1 MEMLE
6 NYLKQIQKYPL
17 LDAEQEVELSKKIEK
32 GSQSAQE
39 KLVQSNLR
47 LVVSVAKRVNGSS
60 KVSIMDLIQEGNIG
74 LMTAASKYHYSY
86 NTRFSTYAYTWILQ
100 YMLRYLYN
108 KTSMISLPH
117 RKEELLRKV
126 SACRN
131 DYLQTFGREA
141 TVEEISECLSVPKK
155 DVKAALSCS
164 YSVSSIDITASEDGL
179 STIADL
185 IPDSIVEEGATN
197 PFTKF
202 NNRITTKDHIM
213 FTRQLATLIGAGLP
227 LSASLR
233 TVVEQTENKGM
244 QAIGEEILTA
254 TESGKSLYE
263 AFSAHPHVF
272 NGVYLAL
279 IQAGEKSGTLDIALA
294 RLADQEEKDAA
305 MLGKIRGA
313 LVYPAIILVVIIAVL
328 LFMMFAVVPQ
338 VRDLYE
344 DMGEEL
350 PGLTQGLV
358 NLTDFVVN
366 FWWLILLIL
375 VGGITGLVFFVK
387 RTPMGKKVADTFK
400 IHVPLFG
407 GLFRKLYVSRFART
421 GEMLL
426 STGVPMVDSVNI
438 AIESVSNSVV
448 EAEYGKA
455 IELIKGGK
463 SLSEALTD
471 REYML
476 PLVPQMT
483 GIGEE
488 SGKIDEML
496 GKAAKVYED
505 ELYEQIEN
513 ISTMIEPILM
523 VVMAGLIGVVVGGTL
538 LPIYSLVNSVGT

>member
-1 MEMLE
+1 MKRY
-6 NYLKQIQKYPL
+6 NYRAKEKDTGKP
-17 LDAEQEVELSKKIEK
+17 VK
-32 GSQSAQE
+32 GSIQADSERLAGRL
-39 KLVQSNLR
+39 LVEQ
-47 LVVSVAKRVNGSS
+47 G
-60 KVSIMDLIQEGNIG
+60 
-74 LMTAASKYHYSY
+74 
-86 NTRFSTYAYTWILQ
+86 
-100 YMLRYLYN
+100 
-108 KTSMISLPH
+108 
-117 RKEELLRKV
+117 
-126 SACRN
+126 
-131 DYLQTFGREA
+131 
-141 TVEEISECLSVPKK
+141 
-155 DVKAALSCS
+155 
-164 YSVSSIDITASEDGL
+164 
-179 STIADL
+179 L
-185 IPDSIVEEGATN
+185 IPDSIIEEGTTN

-202 NNRITTKDHIM
+202 NNRITGKDQIM
-213 FTRQLATLIGAGLP
+213 FTRQLSTLIGAGLP

-244 QAIGEEILTA
+244 QAVGEEILAA

-263 AFSAHPHVF
+263 AFSAHPRVF

-279 IQAGEKSGTLDIALA
+279 IQAGEKSGTLDIALK
-294 RLADQEEKDAA
+294 RLADQAEKDAT

-375 VGGITGLVFFVK
+375 VGLVMGIFFFVK
-387 RTPMGKKVADTFK
+387 RTPMGRKVADNFK

-421 GEMLL
+421 AEMLL
-426 STGVPMVDSVNI
+426 SSGVPMVDSITI

-448 EAEYGKA
+448 ETEYTKS
-455 IELIKGGK
+455 IELLKGGK
-463 SLSEALTD
+463 SLSESIMDL
-471 REYML
+471 EYML
-476 PLVPQMT
+476 PLVPQMS

-496 GKAAKVYED
+496 GKAAQVYED
-505 ELYEQIEN
+505 ELYEQINN

-523 VVMAGLIGVVVGGTL
+523 VAMAGLIGIVVGGTL

>member
-1 MEMLE
+1 MKRY
-6 NYLKQIQKYPL
+6 NYRAREKSTGKS
-17 LDAEQEVELSKKIEK
+17 VK
-32 GSQSAQE
+32 GSIQADNE
-39 KLVQSNLR
+39 RLAGRLLVEQ
-47 LVVSVAKRVNGSS
+47 
-60 KVSIMDLIQEGNIG
+60 
-74 LMTAASKYHYSY
+74 
-86 NTRFSTYAYTWILQ
+86 
-100 YMLRYLYN
+100 
-108 KTSMISLPH
+108 
-117 RKEELLRKV
+117 
-126 SACRN
+126 
-131 DYLQTFGREA
+131 
-141 TVEEISECLSVPKK
+141 
-155 DVKAALSCS
+155 
-164 YSVSSIDITASEDGL
+164 
-179 STIADL
+179 DL
-185 IPDSIVEEGATN
+185 IPDSIIEEGVTN

-202 NNRITTKDHIM
+202 NNRITTKDRIM

-244 QAIGEEILTA
+244 QAVGEEILA
-254 TESGKSLYE
+254 AAESGKSLYE
-263 AFSAHPHVF
+263 AFSAHPNVF

-338 VRDLYE
+338 VRSLYE
-344 DMGEEL
+344 DLGEEL
-350 PGLTQGLV
+350 PALTQGLS
-358 NLTDFVVN
+358 NLTDFTVN

-375 VGGITGLVFFVK
+375 VGSVVGLFLFVK
-387 RTPMGKKVADTFK
+387 RTPIGRQMADTFK

-421 GEMLL
+421 AEMLL
-426 STGVPMVDSVNI
+426 STGVPMVDSITI
-438 AIESVSNSVV
+438 ANQAVSNTIV
-448 EAEYGKA
+448 EAEYAKA

-463 SLSEALTD
+463 TLSESLTD

-476 PLVPQMT
+476 PLVPQMA

-505 ELYEQIEN
+505 ELYNQINN

-523 VVMAGLIGVVVGGTL
+523 VIMAGLIGVVVGGTL
-538 LPIYSLVNSVGT
+538 LPIYSIVNSVSA

>member
-1 MEMLE
+1 MKRY
-6 NYLKQIQKYPL
+6 NYRAREKSTGKP
-17 LDAEQEVELSKKIEK
+17 VK
-32 GSQSAQE
+32 GSIQADNE
-39 KLVQSNLR
+39 RLAGRLLVEQ
-47 LVVSVAKRVNGSS
+47 
-60 KVSIMDLIQEGNIG
+60 
-74 LMTAASKYHYSY
+74 
-86 NTRFSTYAYTWILQ
+86 
-100 YMLRYLYN
+100 
-108 KTSMISLPH
+108 
-117 RKEELLRKV
+117 
-126 SACRN
+126 
-131 DYLQTFGREA
+131 
-141 TVEEISECLSVPKK
+141 
-155 DVKAALSCS
+155 
-164 YSVSSIDITASEDGL
+164 
-179 STIADL
+179 DL
-185 IPDSIVEEGATN
+185 IPDSVVEEGTTN

-202 NNRITTKDHIM
+202 NNHITTKDRIM

-244 QAIGEEILTA
+244 QAVGEEILA
-254 TESGKSLYE
+254 AAESGKSLYE
-263 AFSAHPHVF
+263 AFSAHPNVF

-338 VRDLYE
+338 VRSLYE
-344 DMGEEL
+344 DLGEEL
-350 PGLTQGLV
+350 PALTQGLS
-358 NLTDFVVN
+358 NLTDFTIN

-375 VGGITGLVFFVK
+375 VGSVVGLFLFVK
-387 RTPMGKKVADTFK
+387 RTPIGRQMADTFK

-421 GEMLL
+421 AEMLL
-426 STGVPMVDSVNI
+426 STGVPMVDSITI
-438 AIESVSNSVV
+438 ANQAVSNTIV
-448 EAEYGKA
+448 EAEYAKA
-455 IELIKGGK
+455 IDLIKGGK
-463 SLSEALTD
+463 TLSESLTD

-476 PLVPQMT
+476 PLVPQMA

-505 ELYEQIEN
+505 ELYNQINN

-523 VVMAGLIGVVVGGTL
+523 VIMAGLIGVVVGGTL
-538 LPIYSLVNSVGT
+538 LPIYSIVNSVSA